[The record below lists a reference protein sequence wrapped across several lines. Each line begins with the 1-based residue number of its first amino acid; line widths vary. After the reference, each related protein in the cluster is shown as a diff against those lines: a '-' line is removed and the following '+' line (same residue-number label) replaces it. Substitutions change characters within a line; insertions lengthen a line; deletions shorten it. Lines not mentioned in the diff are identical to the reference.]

1 MKDTYLAGNEIIK
14 SALAETN
21 AEMNDNVVMN
31 SVDAGQQRIMK
42 SEKPSEDNFKHEN
55 QLMKKLF
62 NLLRLSM
69 PDNSRRELRCPTL
82 LMHDNVSLIGSAIS
96 IGR

>member
-1 MKDTYLAGNEIIK
+1 
-14 SALAETN
+14 
-21 AEMNDNVVMN
+21 MNDNVVMN

-69 PDNSRRELRCPTL
+69 PDNSRR
-82 LMHDNVSLIGSAIS
+82 
-96 IGR
+96 